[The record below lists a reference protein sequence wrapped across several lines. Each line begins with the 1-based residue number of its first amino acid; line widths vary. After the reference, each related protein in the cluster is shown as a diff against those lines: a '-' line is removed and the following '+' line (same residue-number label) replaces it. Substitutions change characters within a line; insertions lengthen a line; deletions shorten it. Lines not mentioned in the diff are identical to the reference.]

1 MIHKDYVY
9 RILKGNFEFWTIRGW
24 GTISDLKAFSQ
35 PLRGG
40 SILYNQIMDRTHG
53 GSVQYSEPLPPKG
66 GVRFKM
72 SKFSKWTKYEK

>member
-35 PLRGG
+35 PLGGG
-40 SILYNQIMDRTHG
+40 SILYLIDAA
-53 GSVQYSEPLPPKG
+53 SEE
-66 GVRFKM
+66 F
-72 SKFSKWTKYEK
+72 TK